1 MLPSSAKSK
10 LPYNKDCKC
19 CSKFTKLRNTYKTT
33 EWEINAYYI
42 FSIFFHFLCG
52 EKFRVRSVF
61 FMHMHELR
69 CKIYPKMKEPD
80 FYWNAYSSAEFFHE
94 EKKVIIFFALL
105 FLNCR
110 LWMKNNRLN
119 YNLASGPFKGERC
132 FRKTDQTTPSSIS
145 TDNDIITIW
154 KTPLLSN
161 TNPPSQGIKSC
172 SIFLYSFCTQAK
184 N

>member
-42 FSIFFHFLCG
+42 FSIFFFIFYVEKNLESYLYFLCICMSWG
-52 EKFRVRSVF
+52 VKSI
-61 FMHMHELR
+61 L
-69 CKIYPKMKEPD
+69 KWKSQT
-80 FYWNAYSSAEFFHE
+80 YWNAYSSAEFFHE

-145 TDNDIITIW
+145 TDNDIITTW

>member
-1 MLPSSAKSK
+1 MSVFCYSNHICYHHLQKVNCHTIKTVNAAVSLPNSETPTKQQSGKLML
-10 LPYNKDCKC
+10 
-19 CSKFTKLRNTYKTT
+19 
-33 EWEINAYYI
+33 II
-42 FSIFFHFLCG
+42 FFQIFFFHFLCG

-145 TDNDIITIW
+145 TDNDIITI
-154 KTPLLSN
+154 
-161 TNPPSQGIKSC
+161 
-172 SIFLYSFCTQAK
+172 
-184 N
+184 